1 MSCDCGQC
9 RQHYRTLGIAFG
21 IPEESAIEEAYREA
35 VKQWHPDLYENYAS
49 LRADAEEHFKQIQVA
64 FRELKEHNAAV
75 VESPV
80 ESVAIQTPH
89 VGIQPNAGVQPREE
103 APAIAFRTAP
113 SISFGDAPGCLVA
126 PHFTPEAEE
135 MIAQHLGKIG
145 APLAI
150 VDLTGARS
158 LPRNYAQFLLLTE
171 LGIMVR
177 DARKIVSLLWFR
189 DLGEINLIDKQKP
202 GKPGIWQSL
211 FEGGSGS
218 QSRCVLEIY
227 RNNGTL
233 FYSLSGHADD
243 SAKRAIYDFL
253 HRKKN
258 QSQPLARE

>member
-1 MSCDCGQC
+1 MSCECAQC

-49 LRADAEEHFKQIQVA
+49 LRADAEEHFKQIQIA

-75 VESPV
+75 AESPV
-80 ESVAIQTPH
+80 ESAV
-89 VGIQPNAGVQPREE
+89 VQPQEE
-103 APAIAFRTAP
+103 VPSTSVEAAP

-135 MIAQHLGKIG
+135 MIAQHLGKLG
-145 APLAI
+145 TPLAI
-150 VDLTGARS
+150 VDLTGTRS
-158 LPRNYAQFLLLTE
+158 LPRSYAQFLLLTE

-202 GKPGIWQSL
+202 GKSGMWQSL
-211 FEGGSGS
+211 FEGVSGS
-218 QSRCVLEIY
+218 QSKCVLQIY

-233 FYSLSGHADD
+233 FYSLSGQADD
-243 SAKRAIYDFL
+243 SVKKVIYDFL

-258 QSQPLARE
+258 QSQP